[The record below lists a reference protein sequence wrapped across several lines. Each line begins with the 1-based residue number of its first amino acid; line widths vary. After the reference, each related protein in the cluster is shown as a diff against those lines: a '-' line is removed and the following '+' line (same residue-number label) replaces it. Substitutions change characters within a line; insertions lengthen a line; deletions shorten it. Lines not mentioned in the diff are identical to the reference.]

1 MGNVAGV
8 SESGTSAPASTGRA
22 FVGRER
28 ELAELQAG
36 LRDALAGRGRL
47 FLVVGDAGIGK
58 TRLAGEL
65 QAGIAADPA
74 ARASVQVSWAR
85 CWEGEGAPAF
95 WPWSVLLRHIARGLD
110 DQQLGAALGSGAAR
124 VAQLLPE
131 LRERLPA
138 LPDEPAPGLDS
149 EHARFPL
156 FDAVASFLR
165 RVAERTPLVLVL
177 DDLQAADHAS
187 LLLLSFVARDL
198 HGAPLLLIGTA
209 RDIDSVADPERA
221 RLLSAIGRAGVR
233 LPLAGWDR
241 DETARFMRAAAG
253 AEPPAELVAALHG
266 LTEGNPFFV
275 DEIVRLLL
283 AEGGGRLPATLAL
296 RLPGS
301 IRATIRER
309 LRPLTADCLRTLEAA
324 AVIGREFD
332 LATLLATLDG
342 DAAAVRE
349 SLADAETA
357 SVIVRR
363 RGALPRYGFAHALIR
378 ETLYESLT
386 SEARMDWHR
395 RVGAAFER
403 LHGAD
408 LGPHLDE
415 LAHHFAHAA
424 TGDAADKAIAYDVR
438 AAERAATM
446 LAFEAAVRHLER
458 ALRAHALRRAPDPH
472 AELALRLQLGEM
484 QAAAW
489 ANTDATATFRAAVDQ
504 ARRLGR
510 ADTLARAALGVAGLG
525 FGVPR
530 GTVDAQI
537 VALLEE
543 ALRGLDESD
552 PLWARVAVRLAVEL
566 HFSADA
572 ERREALS
579 QAAVEAARRSG
590 DLATLAYVVNARHF
604 AVWDSAEVEERLA
617 LADEAVRLAE
627 RIGDPDL
634 ALQGRTWRL
643 LDLWEIGD
651 VTAFDREFETY
662 QRLSEAR
669 RVPKFLGFAAALVG
683 LRLLW
688 AGRFDDAVAHS
699 ETVLALGERIGDRA
713 ARPSVAVQVFV
724 ARRAQGRLAEIE
736 PLARAWV
743 EGSASPPAARS
754 MLAVLYAD
762 LGRLDDARREF
773 EVLAADDFVALQRR
787 NVLQPLLPYLAE
799 VAAAL
804 GDSRRAAIIH
814 RNLQGFAGRNMGLGP
829 HVIFGPATHGL
840 GLLAAQ
846 LDQWAEA
853 ERYFAQAIEE
863 ATRAQGLPW
872 LAAIHCDYA
881 AALLARGDAARAA
894 EHLQAARAIAEPL
907 GMGRIL
913 ARLETLEQSAPPAS
927 EPMSAVAAAAAAD
940 GGRGA
945 AASLA
950 REPASP
956 GRVLRFPHKPG
967 ARAAPR
973 HGGGPQEGQFRREGE
988 YWTIGIGGDVVRL
1001 RDTSGLRYLAE
1012 LLRQPGTELPALLLA
1027 GAEQMPGEPPPTA
1040 ATRQA
1045 GLSTDESGEAHALLD
1060 EQARATYKRQLE
1072 DLREQLTEAESF
1084 NDRDRAAAV
1093 TREIDFLSRE
1103 LARAVGLGGRAR
1115 PGSTR
1120 AERARLN
1127 VTRAIR
1133 SAIRRIA
1140 AANRDL
1146 GLYFDT
1152 TIRTGAFCAFNPDPR
1167 VPVTWQF

>member
-1 MGNVAGV
+1 MNDRDLA
-8 SESGTSAPASTGRA
+8 APALPGRS
-22 FVGRER
+22 FIGRQR

-36 LRDALAGRGRL
+36 LRDALSGRGRL

-74 ARASVQVSWAR
+74 LAPVRVSWAR

-95 WPWSVLLRHIARGLD
+95 WPWTVLLRHVARGLD
-110 DQQLGAALGSGAAR
+110 DDQLAAALGAGAAR
-124 VAQLLPE
+124 VAPLLPE
-131 LRERLPA
+131 LRERLADLPA
-138 LPDEPAPGLDS
+138 EPAPVVDG

-156 FDAVASFLR
+156 FEAIAAFLR
-165 RVAERTPLVLVL
+165 RVAETTPLVLVL
-177 DDLQAADHAS
+177 DDLQAADHAT

-198 HGAPLLLIGTA
+198 HGARLLLIGTA
-209 RDIDSVADPERA
+209 RDGDATSDAERG
-221 RLLSAIGRAGVR
+221 RLLNAIGRAGVR
-233 LPLAGWDR
+233 LPLVGWDG
-241 DETARFMRAAAG
+241 DETARFMHAAAG
-253 AEPPAELVAALHG
+253 AAPPPALVEALHA

-283 AEGGGRLPATLAL
+283 AEGGGTLPATLSL

-301 IRATIRER
+301 IRATLHER
-309 LRPLTADCLRTLEAA
+309 LRPLTPACLHTLEAA

-332 LATLLATLDG
+332 LTTLLAMLDG
-342 DAAAVRE
+342 DPAAVRE
-349 SLADAETA
+349 TLAAAETA

-378 ETLYESLT
+378 ETLYESL
-386 SEARMDWHR
+386 SSAARMDWHR
-395 RVGAAFER
+395 RAGEAFER
-403 LHGAD
+403 LHAAD
-408 LGPHLDE
+408 LGPRLDE

-424 TGDAADKAIAYDVR
+424 TGDAVDKAIGYDIR
-438 AAERAATM
+438 AAERAAAM
-446 LAFEAAVRHLER
+446 LAYEAAVRHLER
-458 ALRAHALRRAPDPH
+458 ALRAHGLRRAADPH

-489 ANTDATATFRAAVDQ
+489 ANKDANATFLAAAEQ

-510 ADTLARAALGVAGLG
+510 PDALARAALGVAGLG

-530 GTVDAQI
+530 GAVDAQI
-537 VALLEE
+537 VALLED
-543 ALRGLDESD
+543 ALRGLDERD

-579 QAAVEAARRSG
+579 QGAVVAARRCG
-590 DLATLAYVVNARHF
+590 DEATLAYVVNARHF

-643 LDLWEIGD
+643 IDLWETGE
-651 VTAFDREFETY
+651 VTAFDREFEAY
-662 QRLSEAR
+662 QHLSDAR
-669 RVPKFLGFAAALVG
+669 RVPKFLGFAAALTG

-688 AGRFDDAVAHS
+688 AGRFEEAIAHS
-699 ETVLALGERIGDRA
+699 ESVLALGERVGDRA
-713 ARPSVAVQVFV
+713 AFTSVAVQVFV
-724 ARRAQGRLAEIE
+724 ARRAQGRLAELE
-736 PLARAWV
+736 PLARAAAA
-743 EGSASPPAARS
+743 SPASPPAARC

-762 LGRLDDARREF
+762 LGRFDEARREL
-773 EVLAADDFVALQRR
+773 EVLAGDDFVALQRR
-787 NVLQPLLPYLAE
+787 NVLHPLLPYLAE
-799 VAAAL
+799 VVAAL
-804 GDSRRAAIIH
+804 GDTRRAAIIH
-814 RNLQGFAGRNMGLGP
+814 RSLLRFAGRNMGLGP
-829 HVIFGPATHGL
+829 HVVFGPAAHPL

-846 LDQWAEA
+846 LDQWQEA
-853 ERYFAQAIEE
+853 QRYFEQAIEE
-863 ATRAQGLPW
+863 ATRAQGAPW
-872 LAAIHCDYA
+872 LAAIHCDYG
-881 AALLARGDAARAA
+881 AALLARGETARAA
-894 EHLQAARAIAEPL
+894 AQLQAARGIAARL

-913 ARLETLEQSAPPAS
+913 GRLAMLEAQPQREAEPAVL
-927 EPMSAVAAAAAAD
+927 VAAAD
-940 GGRGA
+940 SGRGA
-945 AASLA
+945 PVAA
-950 REPASP
+950 REAP

-967 ARAAPR
+967 SRPQSR
-973 HGGGPQEGQFRREGE
+973 PPGPQEGQFRREGE
-988 YWTIGIGGDVVRL
+988 YWTIGIGADVVRL
-1001 RDTSGLRYLAE
+1001 RDTSGLRYLVE
-1012 LLRQPGTELPALLLA
+1012 LLRQPGTDLAALLLA
-1027 GAEQMPGEPPPTA
+1027 GVGQPPVDASPAGA
-1040 ATRQA
+1040 ARQA
-1045 GLSTDESGEAHALLD
+1045 GLAYDQSNEAHALLD
-1060 EQARATYKRQLE
+1060 EQARVSYKRQLD
-1072 DLREQLTEAESF
+1072 DLREQRAEAESF
-1084 NDRDRAAAV
+1084 NDRDRVAALS
-1093 TREIDFLSRE
+1093 REIEFLSRE
-1103 LARAVGLGGRAR
+1103 LARAIGLGGRAR

-1152 TIRTGAFCAFNPDPR
+1152 TIRTGAFCTYAPDPR
-1167 VPVTWQF
+1167 VPVVWRF